1 MENIKL
7 EADLRLENI
16 FVSINKDNVYKLT
29 DLEKTKEIDLS
40 EKQMINKYIY
50 IVEQTEGTPSI
61 DLLKREFPSLYF
73 DNAEKLSDEE
83 LNDYIKL
90 YIANKKNLFI
100 SKKLLEQSM
109 MVKTNGV
116 TEKTVNIL
124 NEITKSDSVSIE
136 YKEALNDLIEIYNSK
151 KDIEGIKTGV
161 KEIDN
166 SISGLM
172 PGTITVLA
180 GYTGSYKTT
189 WALNIAYNAIVEGK
203 NVLYLSLEVI
213 KEYIFYN
220 LISRHSFNDKFKIHI
235 DNSKLKRRELDD
247 KEFEYFQ
254 ETIYN
259 DFKKLSGRV
268 FAIDETELEN
278 YSFYSLENKFREIE
292 KLAQKE
298 TGHGIDMLVVD
309 HAQLLKYDENMKGI
323 GNETNVVNA
332 YVSFFRQ
339 QALNFIRENKQV
351 SVLILSQTSRD
362 GWRKASRNEG
372 CYDLTALADSNELER
387 AASLVFTVFCSS
399 SLKQVKEAK
408 VQILK
413 NRDGDTWRKSNRN
426 IC

>member
-16 FVSINKDNVYKLT
+16 FVSINKDNVIKLN
-29 DLEKTKEIDLS
+29 DIEKVKEIDFN
-40 EKQMINKYIY
+40 EKQMINKFIY
-50 IVEQTEGTPSI
+50 IVSQTEGTPSI
-61 DLLKREFPSLYF
+61 DLLKKEFPSLYF
-73 DNAEKLSDEE
+73 DNVEKLSEEE

-90 YIANKKNLFI
+90 YIANKKNI
-100 SKKLLEQSM
+100 YTSKKLLEISTKI
-109 MVKTNGV
+109 KTNGV
-116 TEKTVNIL
+116 TEEIVNQL
-124 NEITKSDSVSIE
+124 TTITKSDSVSIE
-136 YKEALNDLIEIYNSK
+136 YTDALPNILELYNAK
-151 KDIEGIKTGV
+151 KNLESIKTGV
-161 KEIDN
+161 SQIDK
-166 SISGLM
+166 SIGGLHA
-172 PGTITVLA
+172 GTITVLA

-189 WALNIAYNAIVEGK
+189 WALNIAYNAISEGK

-213 KEYIFYN
+213 KEYIIYN
-220 LISRHSFNDKFKIHI
+220 LLSRHSFDDKFKIHL

-247 KEFEYFQ
+247 KEYDYLEKN
-254 ETIYN
+254 IYK
-259 DFKKLSGRV
+259 DFNKLPGRIFV
-268 FAIDETELEN
+268 VDETELES

-292 KLAQKE
+292 KLAIKE

-323 GNETNVVNA
+323 GNETNIVNA

-339 QALNFIRENKQV
+339 QALNFIKENKQV
-351 SVLILSQTSRD
+351 VVLILSQTSRD
-362 GWRKASRNEG
+362 GWKKASKNEG

-387 AASLVFTVFCSS
+387 AASLVLTVYCST

-413 NRDGDTWRKSNRN
+413 NRDGDIWRRTYGN

>member
-109 MVKTNGV
+109 IVKTNGV

-136 YKEALNDLIEIYNSK
+136 YREALNDLIEIYNSK

-189 WALNIAYNAIVEGK
+189 WALNIAYNAMVEGK

-259 DFKKLSGRV
+259 DFKKLPGRV

>member
-29 DLEKTKEIDLS
+29 DLEKIKEIDLS

-50 IVEQTEGTPSI
+50 IVEQTEGTPNI

-109 MVKTNGV
+109 IVKTNGV

-259 DFKKLSGRV
+259 DFRKLSGRV

>member
-109 MVKTNGV
+109 IVKTNGV

-136 YKEALNDLIEIYNSK
+136 YREALNDLIEIYNSK

-259 DFKKLSGRV
+259 DFRKLSGRV

>member
-109 MVKTNGV
+109 IVKTNGV